1 MREEERQEV
10 RKGKRGMGGK
20 RRAEERKGSA
30 EGKGREG
37 GEEGR
42 TWSLPETWAKTWT
55 GTFFFFSVPCR
66 GRIGN

>member
-20 RRAEERKGSA
+20 RRAEERRGSA

-37 GEEGR
+37 GEEEGTVYR
-42 TWSLPETWAKTWT
+42 HCCLVT
-55 GTFFFFSVPCR
+55 G
-66 GRIGN
+66 GY